1 MGRGKSAKTLQL
13 IEASRRIL
21 EEIQPASVRAVCYR
35 LFIQRLIPDMGKNST
50 AAVGKQL
57 VYARENGIIP
67 WGWIVDETREAER
80 VSTWDNPEQI
90 IRAAV
95 NGYRK
100 DYWAMQ
106 PRRVEVWSEKGT
118 IRGTVAPVLQEHGV
132 TFRVMHGYGSATS
145 IYGIAQE
152 TLDNSKPLTVLY
164 IGDWDCSGLHM
175 SEVDLPARMARY
187 GGEAAIERIAL
198 EIGDV
203 SAGTELP
210 SFDAKEKVGDSRYRW
225 FTQRYG
231 HRCWEVDALSPV
243 ILRQRLEERITDLLD
258 IGAWNHA
265 VKIEE
270 AETESMQDF
279 MGKFKSILSPG
290 AKYSERDA

>member
-1 MGRGKSAKTLQL
+1 MGRGKSAKTLAL
-13 IEASRRIL
+13 VEAARRIL

-35 LFIQRLIPDMGKNST
+35 LFIEKLIPDMGKNST
-50 AAVGKQL
+50 GSVSKQL
-57 VYARENGIIP
+57 VWAREQGVIP

-80 VSTWDNPEQI
+80 VSTWANPEQI

-118 IRGTVAPVLQEHGV
+118 IRGTVAPVLNEHGV

-145 IYGIAQE
+145 LYGIAQE
-152 TLDNSKPLTVLY
+152 TLDNTKPLTILY

-175 SEVDLPARMARY
+175 SEVDLPARLGRY
-187 GGEAAIERIAL
+187 GGEATIERIAL
-198 EIGDV
+198 EARDV
-203 SAGTELP
+203 HARTELP
-210 SFDAKEKVGDSRYRW
+210 WFPASDKKNDTRYDW
-225 FTQRYG
+225 FTGRYG

-243 ILRQRLEERITDLLD
+243 ILRKRLEQRIDALLD
-258 IGAWNHA
+258 IEAWNHA
-265 VKIEE
+265 IEIE
-270 AETESMQDF
+270 QAETQSMQDF
-279 MGKFKSILSPG
+279 MGRFKSILSPA
-290 AKYSERDA
+290 AKYSGA